1 MFTRYLLPAVALVA
15 LSFAAVQLSK
25 AQQKPPP
32 VSPPIE
38 PGKSPY
44 TKQLAG
50 AGIVEPETEN
60 IAVGSNVSGVVQ
72 RVTVTVGQTVKPG
85 ERLFQLDGRSLK
97 AELAVREAVKG
108 SAQATLDKLLL
119 PPRDEERPA
128 FEAKILEAEANR
140 KDLKQVFDRLAR
152 VSANSPDA
160 VSADEVARRRLAVE
174 VADAQVAKVKADFQ
188 LWKAGT
194 WAPDRK
200 IAAASVAQS
209 DAQLRQTDI
218 ERERLTVTAPRFR
231 WKSSSDGRDVPDDA
245 GVEYKVLQVNVRPGE
260 FVGNTPNQALVVLG
274 CVGKLHVRVDLDEN
288 DIARFD
294 TRFTG
299 VAKPRGNPDASYP
312 LAFVRV
318 EPYVV
323 PKKSLTGAGTE
334 RVDTRVLQVIYAIDT
349 KGQPLYVGQQMDV
362 FLNAKG

>member
-1 MFTRYLLPAVALVA
+1 MFTRYVLPAVAVA
-15 LSFAAVQLSK
+15 TLTFAAVQMTK

-44 TKQLAG
+44 ARQLAG

-60 IAVGSNVSGVVQ
+60 IAVGSNVNGVVQ
-72 RVTVTVGQTVKPG
+72 RVTVAVGQTVKPG
-85 ERLFQLDGRSLK
+85 DRLFQLDDRSLK
-97 AELAVREAVKG
+97 AELAVRQALRD

-119 PPRDEERPA
+119 PPRAEERPA
-128 FEAKILEAEANR
+128 FDAKVLEAEANR
-140 KDLKQVFDRLAR
+140 RDLRQTYERLAR
-152 VSANSPDA
+152 AAQMSPDA
-160 VSADEVARRRLAVE
+160 VSADEVSRRKQAVE
-174 VADAQVAKVKADFQ
+174 VADAQVAKVKADLE

-200 IAAASVAQS
+200 IASATVAQA
-209 DAQLRQTDI
+209 DAQLRQTNI
-218 ERERLTVTAPRFR
+218 ELERLTVTAPRFR
-231 WKSSSDGRDVPDDA
+231 WKTLTDGRDIPDDA

-260 FVGNTPNQALVVLG
+260 YVGNAPNQALIVLG

-294 TRFTG
+294 TKFAG

-312 LAFVRV
+312 LTFVRV

-323 PKKSLTGAGTE
+323 PKKALTGANTE
-334 RVDTRVLQVIYAIDT
+334 RVDTRVLQVIYAVDT
-349 KGQPLYVGQQMDV
+349 KGQQLYVGQQVDV
-362 FLNAKG
+362 FLNAKE

>member
-1 MFTRYLLPAVALVA
+1 MFTRYVLPAVAVVA
-15 LSFAAVQLSK
+15 LGFAAVQLSK

-85 ERLFQLDGRSLK
+85 EKLFQLDDRSLR
-97 AELAVREAVKG
+97 AELAVREALKG

-140 KDLKQVFDRLAR
+140 KDLKQTYDRLA
-152 VSANSPDA
+152 SAAGA
-160 VSADEVARRRLAVE
+160 VSADEVSRRRLAVE

-200 IAAASVAQS
+200 IAAATVAQT
-209 DAQLRQTDI
+209 DAQLRQTNT
-218 ERERLTVTAPRFR
+218 ELERLTVTAPRFR
-231 WKSSSDGRDVPDDA
+231 WRSLSDGRDAPDDA

-294 TRFTG
+294 TRFAG

-312 LAFVRV
+312 LTFVRV

-334 RVDTRVLQVIYAIDT
+334 RVDTRVLQVIYALDT

-362 FLNAKG
+362 FLNAKE